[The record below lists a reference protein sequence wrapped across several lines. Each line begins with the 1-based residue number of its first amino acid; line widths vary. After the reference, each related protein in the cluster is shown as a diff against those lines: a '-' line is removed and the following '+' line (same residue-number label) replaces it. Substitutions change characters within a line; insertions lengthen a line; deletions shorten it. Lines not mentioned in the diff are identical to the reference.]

1 MAAKVRET
9 VSGKESELRK
19 VGPGSRRHTPR
30 ERRTVLF
37 RQVRECPDVEGR
49 VWLARSHPSVKNEL
63 HSRGAAVVG
72 RSWRVCYTGASTD

>member
-1 MAAKVRET
+1 MAAKVR
-9 VSGKESELRK
+9 GIGFWKESELRK

-63 HSRGAAVVG
+63 HSRGSLLWGVA
-72 RSWRVCYTGASTD
+72 GACATQEH